1 MLLALLLVVRN
12 ETVLMKLQG
21 DSISSP
27 LVSEGGSTE
36 ERNMSE
42 EIYKEKKLTV
52 HLLKITKNMPACSN

>member
-12 ETVLMKLQG
+12 ETVLMKSQG

-52 HLLKITKNMPACSN
+52 TY